1 MRIFLFKSAH
11 NIITMEKTTINEN
24 VLKNCYKNA
33 KMAILSIEDILPKC
47 DGALKEEL
55 ITQHEGYN
63 RHLTEIALT
72 AVNVGIDLPDV
83 NGLAKGMLNASIN
96 MKTMID
102 GSASHLAEM
111 LIKGSVMGY
120 TTLFKDLSE
129 YGSLLYDEVYKR
141 VDELKRFEEACENNL
156 KKFL

>member
-1 MRIFLFKSAH
+1 MD
-11 NIITMEKTTINEN
+11 KTTVNQN

-47 DGALKEEL
+47 EGAFKEEL
-55 ITQHEGYN
+55 ISQHEGYN
-63 RHLTEIALT
+63 NHLTEIALT
-72 AVNVGIDLPDV
+72 AVNTGIDLPDIS
-83 NGLAKGMLNASIN
+83 AFSKGMLNASIN

-102 GSASHLAEM
+102 DSHSHLAEM

-129 YGSLLYDEVYKR
+129 YGSLLYEEVYKR
-141 VDELKRFEEACENNL
+141 VDELKRFEETCENNL

>member
-1 MRIFLFKSAH
+1 MD
-11 NIITMEKTTINEN
+11 KTTVNQN

-47 DGALKEEL
+47 EGAFKEEL
-55 ITQHEGYN
+55 ISQHEGYN
-63 RHLTEIALT
+63 NHLTEIALT
-72 AVNVGIDLPDV
+72 AVNTGIDLPDV
-83 NGLAKGMLNASIN
+83 SAFSKGMLNASIN

-102 GSASHLAEM
+102 DSHSHLAEM

-129 YGSLLYDEVYKR
+129 YGALLYEEVYKR

>member
-1 MRIFLFKSAH
+1 MD
-11 NIITMEKTTINEN
+11 KTTVNQN

-47 DGALKEEL
+47 EGAFKEEL
-55 ITQHEGYN
+55 ISQHEGYN
-63 RHLTEIALT
+63 NHLTEIALT
-72 AVNVGIDLPDV
+72 AVNTGIDLPDV
-83 NGLAKGMLNASIN
+83 SAFSKGMLNASIN

-102 GSASHLAEM
+102 DSHSHLAEM

-129 YGSLLYDEVYKR
+129 YGSLLYEEVYKR
-141 VDELKRFEEACENNL
+141 VDELKRFEETCENNL

>member
-1 MRIFLFKSAH
+1 
-11 NIITMEKTTINEN
+11 MEKSTVNQN

-55 ITQHEGYN
+55 ISQHEGYN
-63 RHLTEIALT
+63 NHLTEIALT

-83 NGLAKGMLNASIN
+83 SGISKGMLNASIN
-96 MKTMID
+96 MKTLID
-102 GSASHLAEM
+102 DSHSHLAEM

-120 TTLFKDLSE
+120 TTQGKQYVPFGDCSYLCLDYLGLFGRYS
-129 YGSLLYDEVYKR
+129 
-141 VDELKRFEEACENNL
+141 NL
-156 KKFL
+156 FGCGRRLPFYLDCIASSGI

>member
-1 MRIFLFKSAH
+1 MD
-11 NIITMEKTTINEN
+11 KTTVNQN

-47 DGALKEEL
+47 EGAFKEEL
-55 ITQHEGYN
+55 ISQHEGYN
-63 RHLTEIALT
+63 NHLTEIALT
-72 AVNVGIDLPDV
+72 AVNTGIDLPDV
-83 NGLAKGMLNASIN
+83 SAFSKGMLNASIN

-102 GSASHLAEM
+102 DSHSHLAEM

-129 YGSLLYDEVYKR
+129 YGALLYDEVYKR
-141 VDELKRFEEACENNL
+141 VDELKRFEETCENNL

>member
-1 MRIFLFKSAH
+1 MD
-11 NIITMEKTTINEN
+11 KTTVNQN

-47 DGALKEEL
+47 EGAFKEEL
-55 ITQHEGYN
+55 ISQHEGYN
-63 RHLTEIALT
+63 NHLTEIALT
-72 AVNVGIDLPDV
+72 AVNTGIDLPDV
-83 NGLAKGMLNASIN
+83 SAFSKGMLNASIN

-102 GSASHLAEM
+102 DSHSHLAEM

-129 YGSLLYDEVYKR
+129 YGSLLYEEVYKR